1 MNIGEV
7 LVESYGILKKVEIEG
22 YILDSQLILSKVL
35 NVDKLFIML
44 NRNFDLNPEQEAEFS
59 RLIQLRKNKM
69 PVKYILEQCE
79 FMGMNFI
86 VRPGVLIPR
95 PDTEILVEG
104 VIEHINKSAYTE
116 ICDVCSG
123 SGAIGIAIAEFVK
136 DAKVKLYDI
145 SKEALDLSILNIER
159 FDLSKRVHAET
170 SDLLQVAIDKNKK
183 FQVIV
188 SNPPYIKDEVIPSL
202 MEDVKNY
209 EPYIALSGGE
219 DGLSFYRRITEQSL
233 QVLEKGG
240 LLAFEIGYDQ
250 REQVVEILLKS
261 GFKEIECRKDLSG
274 NDRVVSATLAELR

>member
-1 MNIGEV
+1 MNIGEI
-7 LVESYGILKKVEIEG
+7 LIKSYGILKKVGIES
-22 YILDSQLILSKVL
+22 YILDSQLLLSKVL
-35 NVDKLFIML
+35 NVDKLFIMI
-44 NRNFDLNPEQEAEFS
+44 NRSFDLNPNQENEFI
-59 RLIQLRKNKM
+59 RLIHLRKNKM
-69 PVKYILEQCE
+69 PVKYILGDCE

-104 VIEHINKSAYTE
+104 VIEHINKRAYTE
-116 ICDVCSG
+116 VCDVCSG

-136 DAKVKLYDI
+136 EAKVTLYDI
-145 SKEALDLSILNIER
+145 SPEAVALSKSNIEK
-159 FDLSKRVHAET
+159 FDFSKRVHAEF
-170 SDLLQVAIDKNKK
+170 SDLLQAAIEKNKK

-188 SNPPYIKDEVIPSL
+188 SNPPYIRDEVIPSL

-261 GFKEIECRKDLSG
+261 GFKEIECIKDLSG
-274 NDRVVSATLAELR
+274 NDRVVSATLAE